1 LRIQTAQHRKQSRA
15 ERQREREGALHD
27 DDLDL
32 ESPTANPIRRPHRT
46 APEERARHAAQ
57 RRPAA
62 RHSASSSSAGCW
74 LLAAGECRLPP
85 SPLFSNPPRSL
96 LLPRRVAASPFSQ
109 QAGGGSFRGGVSSV
123 PAGGR
128 ARAARRGA
136 AQIRKSVWFVPGR
149 FIFFFFLCCC
159 SRKGRWFVRGWSL
172 AGFPSFF
179 LVTDTTSSIRFDSI
193 RVSVDESHLVLLL
206 RASHPG
212 EWDHSDKGRVD
223 LDHHRGGLRDLK
235 LPANFSCTITTYQ
248 RCVSNCFLLHDDMSS
263 PPFVMRFVSIPTCRD
278 RSCSGPFMRFACLS
292 LHSYDCINK

>member
-1 LRIQTAQHRKQSRA
+1 
-15 ERQREREGALHD
+15 
-27 DDLDL
+27 
-32 ESPTANPIRRPHRT
+32 
-46 APEERARHAAQ
+46 
-57 RRPAA
+57 
-62 RHSASSSSAGCW
+62 
-74 LLAAGECRLPP
+74 
-85 SPLFSNPPRSL
+85 
-96 LLPRRVAASPFSQ
+96 
-109 QAGGGSFRGGVSSV
+109 V